1 MEETELFLAYKEA
14 PDEKTREKLRGEIT
28 EKYLYIANVLARKFV
43 GRGVEYDDLV
53 QIASM
58 ALVKGI
64 DRFDPSLG
72 VKFATF
78 ITPTITGEI
87 KNYFRD
93 YSRLVKYPRK
103 LSQLAAE
110 IRKCNEETLAKTGKK
125 PTVAELS
132 ALLGVEEESIVKAME
147 IGTPVSLDQQIVN
160 GEEETPLYNVIP
172 DKVDYFET
180 FEQNDS
186 LRSAMVGL
194 SEIEKKFIRYRY
206 GKELSQ
212 SDIAAK
218 LGVSQMYVS
227 RMEKRVLEKL
237 REKLKG

>member
-1 MEETELFLAYKEA
+1 MEEKELFLAYQEA
-14 PDEKTREKLRGEIT
+14 TDAKTREKLRNEIA

-64 DRFDPSLG
+64 DRFDPALG

-110 IRKCNEETLAKTGKK
+110 IRKCSEETLTKTGKK
-125 PTVAELS
+125 PTVPELA
-132 ALLGVEEESIVKAME
+132 ALLNVEEETVVKAME
-147 IGTPVSLDQQIVN
+147 IGTPVSLDQQIVS

-172 DKVDYFET
+172 DKRDYFEE

-186 LRSAMVGL
+186 LYTAMAGL
-194 SEIEKKFIRYRY
+194 SDMEKQFIRYRY
-206 GKELSQ
+206 GRELSQ
-212 SDIAAK
+212 ADIAAK

-227 RMEKRVLEKL
+227 RMEKKVLEKL